1 MTFSATSTKDRAPLR
16 RMMRRHPRLPRT
28 ALRHGTRVRTLVNSI
43 GRRRSSRPNR
53 EAQLSEDRDD
63 HDGDGGKRMR
73 FVGALAVVDEDLT
86 FGQTL
91 KNRDVSTMD
100 EQLVVATK
108 AKELDKLRRFNVFT
122 VVDADVGIVEMRR

>member
-1 MTFSATSTKDRAPLR
+1 M
-16 RMMRRHPRLPRT
+16 
-28 ALRHGTRVRTLVNSI
+28 
-43 GRRRSSRPNR
+43 
-53 EAQLSEDRDD
+53 SEDRDD